1 MKDRKMKM
9 FYAAI
14 CFCFTCSMLAGGCSS
29 GLQRTDISKL
39 ERKDFPTIGISME
52 LPANPKRLIFCD
64 SPEFKKEW
72 KYKVFSFSMHPVYPG
87 GLTEPLYLINVQ
99 LVYLDKSEYD
109 SYQRESH
116 YAKGY
121 QWFKDIKFH
130 KDITE
135 FNVMHPDGRTPVCCY
150 RRDFKNEKTG
160 DVILAAITYLDN
172 YEGNMQYRDQDV
184 EAIKQMLNSIKFI
197 DDKSTAPNS
206 SK

>member
-14 CFCFTCSMLAGGCSS
+14 CFCFAAMLAGGCVS
-29 GLQRTDISKL
+29 GLKRTDITELK
-39 ERKDFPTIGISME
+39 RKDFPTIGISME
-52 LPANPKRLIFCD
+52 LPASPKRLMLCD
-64 SPEFKKEW
+64 STEYKGEWNCKKL
-72 KYKVFSFSMHPVYPG
+72 YLFMHPVYPG
-87 GLTEPLYLINVQ
+87 ILLEPLYLLNIEVI
-99 LVYLDKSEYD
+99 YLDKNEYA
-109 SYQRESH
+109 SYQRKNEWD
-116 YAKGY
+116 KC
-121 QWFKDIKFH
+121 FNDTKFH
-130 KDITE
+130 KEITE
-135 FNVMHPDGRTPVCCY
+135 FKVMYNARIPLCCY